1 MFLTR
6 LDISEGEDGDLWLLD
21 APLVWDDGKRR
32 FDVPAGFVT
41 DLDSVPRLPVVWL
54 LLKGWSRS
62 AAVLHD
68 WLYSEGL
75 VSRAEADR
83 VFLDAM
89 AATRVGLQR
98 YAIWAGVRLFGGL
111 YFKQMR
117 EDRL

>member
-1 MFLTR
+1 MFMTR
-6 LDISEGEDGDLWLLD
+6 LVVVEGAGESWVLQE
-21 APLVWDDGKRR
+21 PLVWDDGRRR
-32 FDVPAGFVT
+32 FEVPAGFVT

-54 LLKGWSRS
+54 LLKGWSRG

-89 AATRVGLQR
+89 RATGVGVQR
-98 YAIWAGVRLFGGL
+98 FVIWAGVRLFGRL
-111 YFKQMR
+111 YFRQMR
-117 EDRL
+117 EDRA